1 MFYTSHEYANIFPM
15 MSREEHAG
23 LVDNMRAHGYQSK
36 HPITLYN
43 GKILDG
49 RNRYQAALDAGVDP
63 QFENFAGTDEEA
75 YQFVISENEQRRHLQ
90 QAQKPFVAAAKLDVE
105 KALAKKRMES
115 GLNQYSS
122 PSQSFDKGEKGR
134 AAEKAAQSSD
144 TNRQYTHEAEKIAK
158 SAPDLKVA
166 VMAGKFNSFN
176 EVRKVAALPEPQR
189 AAVLERVE
197 AGEKANSAILSVKH
211 ESIVAS
217 APKELNGKYRVIYAD
232 PPWKYGDTRAGLDG
246 YTAAADHYPS
256 MSIQELRELPIKSMA
271 EDNAVLFLWVT
282 SPLLEECFEMIKSWG
297 FRYKSSFIWDK
308 IKHNVGHYN
317 SVRHELLL
325 ICTRGSC
332 TPDVKK
338 LHDSVQSIERSDKH
352 SEKPEEFRLIID
364 EIYPHGKRIE
374 LFRRGNAPDGWDVW
388 GNQADV

>member
-122 PSQSFDKGEKGR
+122 PSENFHKVEKGR

-144 TNRQYTHEAEKIAK
+144 TNRHKTI
-158 SAPDLKVA
+158 
-166 VMAGKFNSFN
+166 
-176 EVRKVAALPEPQR
+176 
-189 AAVLERVE
+189 
-197 AGEKANSAILSVKH
+197 
-211 ESIVAS
+211 
-217 APKELNGKYRVIYAD
+217 
-232 PPWKYGDTRAGLDG
+232 
-246 YTAAADHYPS
+246 
-256 MSIQELRELPIKSMA
+256 
-271 EDNAVLFLWVT
+271 
-282 SPLLEECFEMIKSWG
+282 
-297 FRYKSSFIWDK
+297 
-308 IKHNVGHYN
+308 
-317 SVRHELLL
+317 
-325 ICTRGSC
+325 
-332 TPDVKK
+332 
-338 LHDSVQSIERSDKH
+338 
-352 SEKPEEFRLIID
+352 
-364 EIYPHGKRIE
+364 
-374 LFRRGNAPDGWDVW
+374 
-388 GNQADV
+388 